1 MVKLRKRA
9 HEMIDNISEK
19 KIAQVVDYLE
29 FLRVKEEVE
38 ATNEIMSDSELVKA
52 IQKGIS
58 QMNSE
63 DLVRLE
69 DVVTNA

>member
-63 DLVRLE
+63 DLVRME
-69 DVVTNA
+69 N